1 MWLLWLP
8 FIRQHSSSGN
18 WSSVNIARTA
28 LTFPTPCSPLSFS
41 HGCWVW
47 FPPLHHSW
55 PRLPFCASFLPRQA
69 ATPSLCDLRCIPSAL
84 SVSEY
89 LTIGSTILHLLFIH
103 TFVVLSSFFLWFF
116 FPCDIQTPAGGFR
129 VFSQLDQFLNS
140 KTPLSLKKCIG
151 SINRVLIQNRCDIL
165 YFLLK
170 RCAYLKAEPTLKDK
184 EKRCIQA
191 QGTVF
196 CLSAR

>member
-8 FIRQHSSSGN
+8 FIRQHSFWGQRSSAN
-18 WSSVNIARTA
+18 VACTA
-28 LTFPTPCSPLSFS
+28 LTSPSPCSPLSFS
-41 HGCWVW
+41 HGCWAR
-47 FPPLHHSW
+47 FSPLCCSW
-55 PRLPFCASFLPRQA
+55 PQLPFCASFLPRQA
-69 ATPSLCDLRCIPSAL
+69 ATPSLCDLQCIPFSL

-89 LTIGSTILHLLFIH
+89 LTCSSTILHLLFIH
-103 TFVVLSSFFLWFF
+103 AFVVLSSFFLWFF
-116 FPCDIQTPAGGFR
+116 FPCDIHTPAGGFR
-129 VFSQLDQFLNS
+129 IFLQLNQFLNS
-140 KTPLSLKKCIG
+140 KMPLSLKKCIG
-151 SINRVLIQNRCDIL
+151 SINRVLIQNLCDIF